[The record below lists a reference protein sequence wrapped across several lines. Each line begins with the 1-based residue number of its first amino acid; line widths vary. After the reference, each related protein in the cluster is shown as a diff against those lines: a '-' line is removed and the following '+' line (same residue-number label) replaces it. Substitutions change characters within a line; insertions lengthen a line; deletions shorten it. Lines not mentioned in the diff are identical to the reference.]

1 MNLKMKLNPD
11 FPEKELFVE
20 LFKENVFAVGGYV
33 RDLIRG
39 NPSKD
44 VDILITNHELDEI
57 ERKLGHFGKVDIV
70 GKSFGV
76 IKFTIKGRTYDV
88 SLPRSDIPVKIESRK
103 HKDFIIKADPF
114 LPIEK
119 DLERRDITC
128 NSIALRLYDGEIID
142 PFGGVKDIRE
152 KEIKMTN
159 PSSFPEDPLRVIRV
173 ARFASVLGWKVERS
187 IYEVSRGIDL
197 KGLSPE
203 RIVEELFRM
212 LLNSE
217 KPSRGFKEFLKLGVI
232 EKLFPEILPMT
243 FTIQDSIFHP
253 EKDRF
258 GNHTVWIHTLLT
270 IDQAKRISKLFNIS
284 PERSVTL
291 LLSSL
296 FHDIAKPQTS
306 RWEWKNGRLHL
317 TNYRHDIL
325 GVEISE
331 KILDRL
337 KIFTWNDYNIRKY
350 TLLLVKN
357 HHRSTDLWQ
366 NRENV
371 GKKAFNRLYRDM
383 ENEIELLIYLDL
395 ADRKGRERRM
405 LKGLDREAKWLF
417 SKIEEF
423 GINRETIKPIIYGR
437 DLIKLGF
444 KPGKFMGKVLKQL
457 YELQLDGVF
466 STKEEGLS
474 LAMKISKEIR
484 EEE

>member
-1 MNLKMKLNPD
+1 MNLKPD
-11 FPEKELFVE
+11 FPEKDLFVK
-20 LFKENVFAVGGYV
+20 LFKENVYAVGGYV

-44 VDILITNHELDEI
+44 VDILVTNYELDDI
-57 ERKLGHFGKVDIV
+57 EKKLSQHGKVDVV

-88 SLPRSDIPVKIESRK
+88 SLPRSDIPVKSEIQK
-103 HKDFIIKADPF
+103 HKDFIIKADPY

-128 NSIALRLYDGEIID
+128 NSIALRLLDGKLID
-142 PFGGVKDIRE
+142 PFGGIKDIKE
-152 KEIKMTN
+152 KKIRMTN
-159 PSSFPEDPLRVIRV
+159 PTAFPEDPLRVIRV
-173 ARFASVLGWKVERS
+173 ARFASVLGWKVEKS
-187 IYEVSRGIDL
+187 IYEISNRIEL
-197 KGLSPE
+197 RGLSPE
-203 RIVEELFRM
+203 RIVDELFRM

-217 KPSRGFKEFLKLGVI
+217 RPSRGFKEFLKLGVI
-232 EKLFPEILPMT
+232 EKIFPEILPMT
-243 FTIQDSIFHP
+243 FTIQDSHFHP

-270 IDQAKRISKLFNIS
+270 IDQAKRISKIFNLPQEKTI
-284 PERSVTL
+284 TL
-291 LLSSL
+291 LLASL

-317 TNYRHDIL
+317 TNYRHDII

-331 KILDRL
+331 KILERL
-337 KIFTWNDYNIRKY
+337 KIFTWNNYDIRKY

-366 NRENV
+366 NRNNV
-371 GKKAFNRLYRDM
+371 TKKAFNRLYRDM

-395 ADRKGRERRM
+395 ADRKGREKRI

-417 SKIEEF
+417 SKIEEY
-423 GINRETIKPIIYGR
+423 GINKETIKPIIFGR
-437 DLIKLGF
+437 DLIKIGF
-444 KPGKFMGKVLKQL
+444 KPGKFMGKILKQL
-457 YELQLDGVF
+457 YELQLDGAF
-466 STKEEGLS
+466 TTKEEGLS
-474 LAMKISKEIR
+474 LAIKISKEIGG
-484 EEE
+484 EE

>member
-1 MNLKMKLNPD
+1 MKLNPD

-20 LFKENVFAVGGYV
+20 LFRSNIYAVGGYV

-44 VDILITNHELDEI
+44 VDILVTNNSLDEI
-57 ERKLGHFGKVDIV
+57 ENKLSHYGKVDIV

-76 IKFTIKGRTYDV
+76 IKFTKEGRTYDV
-88 SLPRSDIPVKIESRK
+88 SLPRSDIPVKSELKK
-103 HKDFIIKADPF
+103 HKDFIIKADPS

-142 PFGGVKDIRE
+142 PFSGVKDIKE
-152 KEIKMTN
+152 KRIRMTN

-173 ARFASVLGWKVERS
+173 ARFASVLGWRIEKS
-187 IYEVSRGIDL
+187 IYEISKRIEL
-197 KGLSPE
+197 RGLSPE
-203 RIVEELFRM
+203 RIVDELFRM

-243 FTIQDSIFHP
+243 FTIQDSYFHP

-270 IDQAKRISKLFNIS
+270 IDQAKRISKIFNLS
-284 PERSVTL
+284 SERSVTL
-291 LLSSL
+291 LLASL

-306 RWEWKNGRLHL
+306 KWEWKNGRLHL
-317 TNYRHDIL
+317 TNYKHDTL
-325 GVEISE
+325 GVEICQN
-331 KILDRL
+331 ILERL
-337 KIFTWNDYNIRKY
+337 RIFTWNNFDLRKY
-350 TLLLVKN
+350 VLLLVKH

-366 NRENV
+366 NRKNV
-371 GKKAFNRLYRDM
+371 TKKAFSKLFREM

-395 ADRKGRERRM
+395 ADRKGRKNR
-405 LKGLDREAKWLF
+405 LLTGPDREAKWLF

-423 GINRETIKPIIYGR
+423 GINKETIKPILFGR
-437 DLIKLGF
+437 DLIKLGLS
-444 KPGKFMGKVLKQL
+444 PGKLMGNILKQL
-457 YELQLDGVF
+457 YELQLDGAF
-466 STKEEGLS
+466 TTKEEG
-474 LAMKISKEIR
+474 ISIAKEIIKDLKKEAR
-484 EEE
+484 E